1 MIALQSRCHFFNTG
15 DPLKFSYII
24 FLFLSMIASSFSQ
37 IKNQSSHNFQKEVK
51 VLLSANYLLYLPK
64 DYQDGDK
71 LFPLVLFL
79 HGIGERGTDIEKV
92 KTHGIPKL
100 INEGK
105 EFPFIVVSPQCPDNV
120 FWNTDVLSALIDE
133 IESHYRVDKNRIYV
147 TGLSMGGNGTWSL
160 ALAEPYRFAA
170 IAPVCGWSHPV
181 EFCKIAH
188 IPIWIFHGAK
198 DNVVPLNFS
207 EQIVQQSKSCG
218 DANLKFTIYPEANHD
233 AWTETYNN
241 EELYKWFLEHSLDK
255 TNK

>member
-1 MIALQSRCHFFNTG
+1 MKILFTFF
-15 DPLKFSYII
+15 
-24 FLFLSMIASSFSQ
+24 SSFITMTLIFPQ
-37 IKNQSSHNFQKEVK
+37 QENQTSHDFQKEVK
-51 VLLSANYLLYLPK
+51 ITLSVNYLLYLPK
-64 DYQDGDK
+64 DYQDSDK
-71 LFPLVLFL
+71 PFSLVLFL
-79 HGIGERGTDIEKV
+79 HGIGERGSDIEKV
-92 KTHGIPKL
+92 KMHGLPKL

-105 EFPFIVVSPQCPDNV
+105 EFPFIVLSPQCPDNV

-147 TGLSMGGNGTWSL
+147 TGLSMGGNGTLSL
-160 ALAEPYRFAA
+160 ALAEPHRFAA

-207 EQIVQQSKSCG
+207 KQLIQQSKACG
-218 DANLKFTIYPEANHD
+218 VANVKFSVYPEANHD

-241 EELYKWFLEHSLDK
+241 EELYKWLLEQSIDK
-255 TNK
+255 K